1 MDKDQINEK
10 GKELAG
16 ELDNG
21 NVDKFYEE
29 VNKLRQD
36 MSKGNISRQDW
47 NSIVKATD
55 SFDRKGVKDDIQLV
69 GDEKSGYLEFGG
81 PVYKY

>member
-21 NVDKFYEE
+21 NVDNFYEE
-29 VNKLRQD
+29 VNKLREER
-36 MSKGNISRQDW
+36 SKGNISREDW
-47 NSIVKATD
+47 NGIVKATD
-55 SFDRKGVKDDIQLV
+55 RNDKKGVKDDIQLV
-69 GDEKSGYLEFGG
+69 GDEKTGYLEFGG